1 MKEIKKVQPPCE
13 PWPTSYNHENNRKT
27 LGHFGNKQA
36 HCTVILAML
45 LGTLW

>member
-13 PWPTSYNHENNRKT
+13 PWPTSYNHENNRKR
-27 LGHFGNKQA
+27 GHFGYKQA
-36 HCTVILAML
+36 HCTVIVAML